1 MEEDLGV
8 PKKQRHTAKRIFERL
23 RDEYG
28 FDGQYTIVKD
38 YIREHRRQTKEMF
51 VPLSHPPGHGQCDLG
66 EALVVI
72 GGVEQKARCFVLDLP
87 HSDGCFVKAYPA
99 ETTEAFLDGHV
110 SAFAF
115 LGGVPQSILY
125 DNTKLAVARIL
136 GDGRRQRTRAFSE
149 LQPHYLFEDRFGR
162 PGKGN
167 DKGKVEGLVGY
178 ARRNFLVPVPS
189 FESFEALNAHLERR
203 CLGRMDAR
211 LRGYT
216 ETIGQR
222 MERDLEA
229 LQPLP
234 AAPYDA
240 CEKQPGRVSSL
251 SLVRY
256 RTNDY
261 SVPVAYG
268 HRDVLVRGYV
278 DRVVISCGSEVIARH
293 PRSYERDDFVYD
305 PIHYLPLRPA
315 GHGWDLPEEF
325 GNLRRLSGDPHGP
338 PWQAGV
344 CAGAEALGDLFPAGG
359 AFSRQGLPSA
369 RGAELRRGEAP
380 GAVPAGGQAAP
391 AGSGVVSLHAKG
403 QGEHHLHQGLHEPSF
418 QPSFKEGGMTD
429 KPTLLLEHHLKELKL
444 LSFLREYSKM
454 ATKCAADNVDHP
466 DYLLRLAELELI
478 DRHQR
483 MVERRIRSARFPAV
497 KSLDTFDFLAI
508 PSVNMALMMELA
520 RCEYVERRENVI
532 AVGNSGTGKTHV
544 ALGPSASSGGFG
556 RLPARV
562 CPWVSPQPQVWS
574 TS

>member
-1 MEEDLGV
+1 MHSVDVYLRVRRAVMVEGMSVREASRVFGLHRDTVRKMLAYSAPPGYRRKGPPHRPKLEPFTGV
-8 PKKQRHTAKRIFERL
+8 IDRILDDDHRVPRKQRHTAKRIFERL

-38 YIREHRRQTKEMF
+38 YVREHRRQTKEMF
-51 VPLSHPPGHGQCDLG
+51 VPLSHAPGHGQCDFG

-72 GGVEQKARCFVLDLP
+72 GGVEQKAHCFVLDLP

-136 GDGRRQRTRAFSE
+136 GDGRRQRTRAFTE
-149 LQPHYLFEDRFGR
+149 LQSHYLFEDRFGR

-189 FESFEALNAHLERR
+189 FESFEALNAYLERR

-240 CEKQPGRVSSL
+240 CEKQAGRVSSL

-305 PIHYLPLRPA
+305 PIHYLPLLERKTGALDQAAPLQ
-315 GHGWDLPEEF
+315 GWDLPEEF
-325 GNLRRLSGDPHGP
+325 GNLRRLLESRMGRRGKREYV
-338 PWQAGV
+338 QV
-344 CAGAEALGDLFPAGG
+344 LRLLET
-359 AFSRQGLPSA
+359 FSRQEVHSAVRDSLRLGALSFDAVKHLVLCRLEGRPPRLDLELYPYLPRVRVGATSA
-369 RGAELRRGEAP
+369 RDYM
-380 GAVPAGGQAAP
+380 
-391 AGSGVVSLHAKG
+391 S
-403 QGEHHLHQGLHEPSF
+403 
-418 QPSFKEGGMTD
+418 
-429 KPTLLLEHHLKELKL
+429 L
-444 LSFLREYSKM
+444 LSKG
-454 ATKCAADNVDHP
+454 AA
-466 DYLLRLAELELI
+466 
-478 DRHQR
+478 
-483 MVERRIRSARFPAV
+483 
-497 KSLDTFDFLAI
+497 
-508 PSVNMALMMELA
+508 
-520 RCEYVERRENVI
+520 
-532 AVGNSGTGKTHV
+532 
-544 ALGPSASSGGFG
+544 
-556 RLPARV
+556 
-562 CPWVSPQPQVWS
+562 
-574 TS
+574 